1 MARWKELCKGLDME
15 KIAFFP
21 AAATHEERVTDIE
34 HLVDQIE
41 HQLFHE
47 PIADDRHQHWHD
59 QKRQIRSLVRTQAF
73 KQCEENRLPMLRL
86 VGTRT

>member
-34 HLVDQIE
+34 RLVDQIE
-41 HQLFHE
+41 HGRKVNTIDCRNWR
-47 PIADDRHQHWHD
+47 PI
-59 QKRQIRSLVRTQAF
+59 
-73 KQCEENRLPMLRL
+73 
-86 VGTRT
+86 